1 MKYFFGMRAKAKK
14 KVSASGTK
22 YTEWVCERGR
32 EREREKGEKIEA
44 KFNYKYQ

>member
-1 MKYFFGMRAKAKK
+1 VNISSFRDARKAK

-22 YTEWVCERGR
+22 YTQRVC